1 VRFIEIK
8 HLAPEH
14 LPSAV
19 ELDRLCFGGLW
30 AIEGYRRELDNPNS
44 DLLGLW
50 TWETEDCESGQNR
63 AGTGAPPLPNG
74 AGQGAP
80 PPPNGAGQ
88 GTPPLPNGA
97 GQGAPPLPNGAG
109 QGAPPLQIP
118 PNLIGIGCLWAILEE
133 AHIIM
138 LAIHPQFQR
147 QGLGQALL
155 WALLKSAC
163 DRQLERSTLEVRSS
177 NLAAVDLYKKFGFK
191 EAGRRKRYYEETGE
205 DALVMWRS
213 GLEKPEF
220 QQHLAV
226 EKVQICDRLN
236 QKKWHWAIDNFEW

>member
-1 VRFIEIK
+1 MRFIKIK
-8 HLAPEH
+8 HLAPED

-50 TWETEDCESGQNR
+50 TWETEDCVSDPNR
-63 AGTGAPPLPNG
+63 AGTGAL
-74 AGQGAP
+74 
-80 PPPNGAGQ
+80 
-88 GTPPLPNGA
+88 
-97 GQGAPPLPNGAG
+97 
-109 QGAPPLQIP
+109 PLQIP
-118 PNLIGIGCLWAILEE
+118 RTLIGIGCLWAILEE
-133 AHIIM
+133 AHITM

-155 WALLKSAC
+155 LALLKSAC
-163 DRQLERSTLEVRSS
+163 DRQLERSTLEVRDS
-177 NLAAVDLYKKFGFK
+177 NLAAVSLYKKFGFK
-191 EAGRRKRYYEETGE
+191 EAGRRKRYYEDTGE

-220 QQHLAV
+220 QRYLTV
-226 EKVQICDRLN
+226 EKVQMCDRFHD
-236 QKKWHWAIDNFEW
+236 KKWHLAIENFES

>member
-1 VRFIEIK
+1 MRFLEIK

-30 AIEGYRRELDNPNS
+30 AIEGYRRELESANS

-50 TWETEDCESGQNR
+50 TWETEDCVSGQHGAGTHHPPPLQIR
-63 AGTGAPPLPNG
+63 AGTHHPPPLQVR
-74 AGQGAP
+74 AGTHHP
-80 PPPNGAGQ
+80 
-88 GTPPLPNGA
+88 
-97 GQGAPPLPNGAG
+97 
-109 QGAPPLQIP
+109 PPLQIP
-118 PNLIGIGCLWAILEE
+118 PTLIGIGCLWAILEE

-155 WALLKSAC
+155 LALLKSAH
-163 DRQLERSTLEVRSS
+163 DRQLERSTLEVRDS
-177 NLAAVDLYKKFGFK
+177 NLAAVSLYKKFGFK
-191 EAGRRKRYYEETGE
+191 EAGRRKRYYEDTGE

-220 QQHLAV
+220 QLYLTV
-226 EKVQICDRLN
+226 EKVQMCDRFHD
-236 QKKWHWAIDNFEW
+236 KKWHLAIENFES

>member
-1 VRFIEIK
+1 VRFLEIK
-8 HLAPEH
+8 QITAEH
-14 LPSAV
+14 LNSVV
-19 ELDRLCFGGLW
+19 EIDRLCFGGLW
-30 AIEGYRRELDNPNS
+30 TIEGYRRELDSPNS

-50 TWETEDCESGQNR
+50 TWETEDCESAQNR
-63 AGTGAPPLPNG
+63 ADT
-74 AGQGAP
+74 
-80 PPPNGAGQ
+80 
-88 GTPPLPNGA
+88 
-97 GQGAPPLPNGAG
+97 
-109 QGAPPLQIP
+109 GAPPLQIP
-118 PNLIGIGCLWAILEE
+118 PTLIGIGCLWAILEE

-177 NLAAVDLYKKFGFK
+177 NLAAVSLYKKFGFK
-191 EAGRRKRYYEETGE
+191 EAGRRKRYYEDTGE

-220 QQHLAV
+220 QRYLAV
-226 EKVQICDRLN
+226 EKVQMCDRLRRKN
-236 QKKWHWAIDNFEW
+236 WDWSIDNFEF

>member
-1 VRFIEIK
+1 MHFIEIK

-14 LPSAV
+14 LPCAV

-50 TWETEDCESGQNR
+50 LRETADCESGQNR
-63 AGTGAPPLPNG
+63 AD
-74 AGQGAP
+74 
-80 PPPNGAGQ
+80 
-88 GTPPLPNGA
+88 
-97 GQGAPPLPNGAG
+97 
-109 QGAPPLQIP
+109 QGAPPLQIRP
-118 PNLIGIGCLWAILEE
+118 ILIGVGCLWAILEE

-138 LAIHPQFQR
+138 LAIHPSFQR

-163 DRQLERSTLEVRSS
+163 DRQLERSTLEVRDS
-177 NLAAVDLYKKFGFK
+177 NLAAVSLYNKFGFK
-191 EAGRRKRYYEETGE
+191 EAGRRKRYYEDTGE

-220 QQHLAV
+220 QQYLAV
-226 EKVQICDRLN
+226 EKQEICDRLN
-236 QKKWHWAIDNFEW
+236 QKNWHWAIDNFEL

>member
-1 VRFIEIK
+1 VRFLEIK
-8 HLAPEH
+8 HLSPEH

-30 AIEGYRRELDNPNS
+30 TIEGYRRELDSPNS

-50 TWETEDCESGQNR
+50 TWETEDCESAQNRADTGAPPLQIR
-63 AGTGAPPLPNG
+63 AGTGAPPLQIR
-74 AGQGAP
+74 AG
-80 PPPNGAGQ
+80 
-88 GTPPLPNGA
+88 T
-97 GQGAPPLPNGAG
+97 
-109 QGAPPLQIP
+109 GAPPLQIP
-118 PNLIGIGCLWAILEE
+118 PTLIGIGCLWAILEE

-155 WALLKSAC
+155 LALLKSAC

-177 NLAAVDLYKKFGFK
+177 NLAAVSLYKKFGFK
-191 EAGRRKRYYEETGE
+191 EAGRRKRYYEDTGE

-220 QQHLAV
+220 QRYLAV
-226 EKVQICDRLN
+226 EKVQMCDRLRRKN
-236 QKKWHWAIDNFEW
+236 WDWAIDSFEF

>member
-1 VRFIEIK
+1 MRFIEIK

-14 LPSAV
+14 LPDAV

-30 AIEGYRRELDNPNS
+30 AIEGYRRELDSPNS

-50 TWETEDCESGQNR
+50 MWETDDCESVR
-63 AGTGAPPLPNG
+63 AGTGAPPLQIRSG
-74 AGQGAP
+74 THHP
-80 PPPNGAGQ
+80 PP
-88 GTPPLPNGA
+88 L
-97 GQGAPPLPNGAG
+97 
-109 QGAPPLQIP
+109 
-118 PNLIGIGCLWAILEE
+118 LIGIGCLWAILEE

-163 DRQLERSTLEVRSS
+163 DRQLERSTLEVRDS
-177 NLAAVDLYKKFGFK
+177 NLVAVSLYKKFGFK
-191 EAGRRKRYYEETGE
+191 EAGRRKRYYEDTGE

-220 QQHLAV
+220 QRYLAV
-226 EKVQICDRLN
+226 EKVQMCDRLHE
-236 QKKWHWAIDNFEW
+236 KKWHWAISITFA

>member
-1 VRFIEIK
+1 MRFIEIK

-14 LPSAV
+14 LPCAV

-30 AIEGYRRELDNPNS
+30 AIEGYRRELDSPNS

-50 TWETEDCESGQNR
+50 LRETADCESGQNR
-63 AGTGAPPLPNG
+63 AG
-74 AGQGAP
+74 
-80 PPPNGAGQ
+80 
-88 GTPPLPNGA
+88 
-97 GQGAPPLPNGAG
+97 
-109 QGAPPLQIP
+109 QGAPPLQISP
-118 PNLIGIGCLWAILEE
+118 TLIGVGCLWAILEE

-138 LAIHPQFQR
+138 LAIHPSFQR

-191 EAGRRKRYYEETGE
+191 EAGRRKRYYEDTGE

-220 QQHLAV
+220 QQYLAV

-236 QKKWHWAIDNFEW
+236 QKKWHWAIDNFEL

>member
-1 VRFIEIK
+1 MRFLEIK
-8 HLAPEH
+8 HLAAED

-30 AIEGYRRELDNPNS
+30 AIEGYRRELDSPNS

-63 AGTGAPPLPNG
+63 AGPHHP
-74 AGQGAP
+74 
-80 PPPNGAGQ
+80 
-88 GTPPLPNGA
+88 
-97 GQGAPPLPNGAG
+97 
-109 QGAPPLQIP
+109 PPLQIP
-118 PNLIGIGCLWAILEE
+118 PTLIGIGCLWAILEE

-163 DRQLERSTLEVRSS
+163 DRQLERATLEVRDS
-177 NLAAVDLYKKFGFK
+177 NLAAVSLYKKFGFK
-191 EAGRRKRYYEETGE
+191 EAGRRKRYYEDTGE

-213 GLEKPEF
+213 GIEKPEF
-220 QQHLAV
+220 QRYLTV
-226 EKVQICDRLN
+226 EKVQMCDRLRRKN
-236 QKKWHWAIDNFEW
+236 WQGAIDSFEF

>member
-1 VRFIEIK
+1 MRFLEIK

-19 ELDRLCFGGLW
+19 ELDQLCFGGIW
-30 AIEGYRRELDNPNS
+30 AIEGYRRELDSPNS

-50 TWETEDCESGQNR
+50 TWETDDCESGQNR
-63 AGTGAPPLPNG
+63 AGTHHP
-74 AGQGAP
+74 
-80 PPPNGAGQ
+80 
-88 GTPPLPNGA
+88 
-97 GQGAPPLPNGAG
+97 
-109 QGAPPLQIP
+109 PPLQVP
-118 PNLIGIGCLWAILEE
+118 PMLIGIGCLWAILEE

-155 WALLKSAC
+155 LALLKSAH
-163 DRQLERSTLEVRSS
+163 DRQLERSTLEVRDS
-177 NLAAVDLYKKFGFK
+177 NLAAVCLYKKFGFK
-191 EAGRRKRYYEETGE
+191 EAGRRKRYYEDTGE

-220 QQHLAV
+220 QRYLAV
-226 EKVQICDRLN
+226 EKVQMCDRLYE
-236 QKKWHWAIDNFEW
+236 KKWHLAIDIFEL

>member
-1 VRFIEIK
+1 MRFIEIK
-8 HLAPEH
+8 HLAAEH

-30 AIEGYRRELDNPNS
+30 AIEGYRRELDSPNS

-50 TWETEDCESGQNR
+50 TWETDDCESAQNL
-63 AGTGAPPLPNG
+63 AGTGA
-74 AGQGAP
+74 Q
-80 PPPNGAGQ
+80 
-88 GTPPLPNGA
+88 
-97 GQGAPPLPNGAG
+97 
-109 QGAPPLQIP
+109 PLQIP
-118 PNLIGIGCLWAILEE
+118 PTLIGVGCLWAILEE

-155 WALLKSAC
+155 LALLKSAC
-163 DRQLERSTLEVRSS
+163 DRQLERSTLEVRDS
-177 NLAAVDLYKKFGFK
+177 NVAAVYLYKKFGFK
-191 EAGRRKRYYEETGE
+191 EAGRRKRYYEDTGE

-220 QQHLAV
+220 QRYLAV
-226 EKVQICDRLN
+226 EKVQMCDRLY
-236 QKKWHWAIDNFEW
+236 QKKWDLAIDSFDF

>member
-1 VRFIEIK
+1 MRFIEIK

-14 LPSAV
+14 LPDAV

-30 AIEGYRRELDNPNS
+30 AIAGYRRELDSPNS

-50 TWETEDCESGQNR
+50 MWEGADT
-63 AGTGAPPLPNG
+63 GT
-74 AGQGAP
+74 
-80 PPPNGAGQ
+80 
-88 GTPPLPNGA
+88 
-97 GQGAPPLPNGAG
+97 
-109 QGAPPLQIP
+109 PPLQIP
-118 PNLIGIGCLWAILEE
+118 RTLIGIGCLWAILEE

-155 WALLKSAC
+155 LALLKSAC
-163 DRQLERSTLEVRSS
+163 DRQLERSTLEVRDS
-177 NLAAVDLYKKFGFK
+177 NLAAVSLYKKFGFK
-191 EAGRRKRYYEETGE
+191 EAGRRKRYYEDTGE

-220 QQHLAV
+220 QRYLAV
-226 EKVQICDRLN
+226 EEREMRDRLYE
-236 QKKWHWAIDNFEW
+236 KKWHLAIDIFEL

>member
-30 AIEGYRRELDNPNS
+30 AIEGYRRELDSPNS

-50 TWETEDCESGQNR
+50 LRETADCESGQNR
-63 AGTGAPPLPNG
+63 AG
-74 AGQGAP
+74 
-80 PPPNGAGQ
+80 
-88 GTPPLPNGA
+88 
-97 GQGAPPLPNGAG
+97 
-109 QGAPPLQIP
+109 QGAPPLQISP
-118 PNLIGIGCLWAILEE
+118 TLIGVGCLWAILEE

-138 LAIHPQFQR
+138 LAIHPSFQR

-191 EAGRRKRYYEETGE
+191 EAGRRKRYYEDTGE

>member
-1 VRFIEIK
+1 MRFIEIK
-8 HLAPEH
+8 HLAPKH
-14 LPSAV
+14 LPDAV

-30 AIEGYRRELDNPNS
+30 AIEGYRCELDNPNS

-50 TWETEDCESGQNR
+50 IWETKDCESGQNRSGTGTPPPEIRAGTEAPPLQNR
-63 AGTGAPPLPNG
+63 AGTGAPPL
-74 AGQGAP
+74 
-80 PPPNGAGQ
+80 
-88 GTPPLPNGA
+88 
-97 GQGAPPLPNGAG
+97 
-109 QGAPPLQIP
+109 
-118 PNLIGIGCLWAILEE
+118 LIGIGCLWAILEE

-163 DRQLERSTLEVRSS
+163 DRQLERSTLEVRDS
-177 NLAAVDLYKKFGFK
+177 NLAAVSLYKKFGFK
-191 EAGRRKRYYEETGE
+191 EAGRRKRYYEDTGE

-220 QQHLAV
+220 QRYLAAL
-226 EKVQICDRLN
+226 KVQMCDRLHK
-236 QKKWHWAIDNFEW
+236 KKWHWAIDSFEL